1 MILQDDMVLCVMVAT
16 FFGLGCGLGYYVT
29 VVVRGLV
36 VPWVALDSW
45 VFGQV

>member
-1 MILQDDMVLCVMVAT
+1 MILQDDMVLCVMVAR
-16 FFGLGCGLGYYVT
+16 FFGLGYYVT